1 MDSWI
6 DKQIGKCHI
15 LEKIG
20 SGNRGIV
27 YKAKHSLLDKTVA
40 IKFLQ
45 PEILQ
50 GQGQKESIE
59 NFLQEARACAKLE
72 HPNIIT
78 VYDVGEE
85 SGAYYIIMQYIEG
98 RTLQKMIDLHGKLS
112 FEWALRMLKDVA
124 KGLEYAHEK
133 GFIHRDI
140 KPANILV
147 SVNQEIKIADFG
159 TAKEI
164 QKEDSENSEG
174 KIYGT
179 PLYMSPEQA
188 RGNLKIDKRSDLY
201 SLGMV
206 LYHSIVG
213 EPLYKDP
220 NFLVVLQRHIAAII
234 PSLKDSIP
242 NIPDE
247 IDFLFQKL
255 VSKRPEDRFSSA
267 QEVVEYIDMVED
279 ICSAKNRFVD
289 TQNTK
294 SNLSNPS
301 NLSKSKKI
309 EPPKKTKTGKPL
321 GKLAPTSGK
330 LPPVPKNPQNMEYA
344 GKIVDPD
351 FSDFASIKEVANIP
365 IDIVSSGQKIKKEA
379 VPLSP
384 AEEPALSTS
393 HANFLNEF
401 SAEDEPVAKIP
412 LQDLQN
418 TILEQE
424 IKTEDPKNL
433 LEKEIAETSEKKLQF
448 SSSLEDTKAQNLEAK
463 LSASETKGLQFLSPS
478 PSLPANKKE
487 SSPYLA
493 EAPKIQD
500 FRQKELQFLKE
511 SGQEISPK
519 EDRKKHPKPES
530 GKISNPIISN
540 SLHT

>member
-72 HPNIIT
+72 HTNIIT

-188 RGNLKIDKRSDLY
+188 RSLRS
-201 SLGMV
+201 
-206 LYHSIVG
+206 
-213 EPLYKDP
+213 
-220 NFLVVLQRHIAAII
+220 
-234 PSLKDSIP
+234 
-242 NIPDE
+242 
-247 IDFLFQKL
+247 
-255 VSKRPEDRFSSA
+255 RPRRARRTWSS
-267 QEVVEYIDMVED
+267 
-279 ICSAKNRFVD
+279 C
-289 TQNTK
+289 
-294 SNLSNPS
+294 
-301 NLSKSKKI
+301 
-309 EPPKKTKTGKPL
+309 
-321 GKLAPTSGK
+321 
-330 LPPVPKNPQNMEYA
+330 
-344 GKIVDPD
+344 
-351 FSDFASIKEVANIP
+351 
-365 IDIVSSGQKIKKEA
+365 
-379 VPLSP
+379 
-384 AEEPALSTS
+384 
-393 HANFLNEF
+393 
-401 SAEDEPVAKIP
+401 
-412 LQDLQN
+412 
-418 TILEQE
+418 
-424 IKTEDPKNL
+424 
-433 LEKEIAETSEKKLQF
+433 
-448 SSSLEDTKAQNLEAK
+448 
-463 LSASETKGLQFLSPS
+463 
-478 PSLPANKKE
+478 
-487 SSPYLA
+487 
-493 EAPKIQD
+493 
-500 FRQKELQFLKE
+500 
-511 SGQEISPK
+511 
-519 EDRKKHPKPES
+519 
-530 GKISNPIISN
+530 
-540 SLHT
+540 